1 MPLALIDIPR
11 NVGYPLLALLVGGE
25 ASGVPLPG
33 ETALI
38 AASVLASAGE
48 LSIEAVISV
57 AAAAAIVG
65 DNIGYVIGR
74 RVGRRLL
81 TRPGRGYQRR
91 MSALRRGEEVFARH
105 GPKAVFFG
113 RWIAG
118 LRIWASWLAGMTHM
132 RWRSFLLW
140 NALGGIGWALCF
152 GLIGY
157 FGGEAAAH
165 IITRVGTGAAVAF
178 VVALI
183 VGYVVVHHRLRRRRR
198 RDELIELEQEIEQAA
213 VAELRERP

>member
-1 MPLALIDIPR
+1 VPLALLDIPP

-25 ASGVPLPG
+25 ASGIPLPG

-48 LSIEAVISV
+48 LSIEVVIAV

-65 DNIGYVIGR
+65 DNFGYVIGR
-74 RVGRRLL
+74 QAGRRLL
-81 TRPGRGYQRR
+81 TRPGRGYERR
-91 MSALRRGEEVFARH
+91 MAALRRGEEVFARH

-140 NALGGIGWALCF
+140 NALGGIGWAVCF

-165 IITRVGTGAAVAF
+165 IITRVGAGAAVAF

-183 VGYVVVHHRLRRRRR
+183 VGYAVVHYRLRRRRE
-198 RDELIELEQEIEQAA
+198 RDELIELEEEIEHAA

>member
-1 MPLALIDIPR
+1 MALAFIDIPR

-25 ASGVPLPG
+25 ASGIPLPG

-48 LSIEAVISV
+48 LSIETVIAV

-65 DNIGYVIGR
+65 DNFGYVIGK

-81 TRPGRGYQRR
+81 TRPGRGYERR
-91 MSALRRGEEVFARH
+91 MAALRRGEEVFARH

-132 RWRSFLLW
+132 RWPSFLLW

-178 VVALI
+178 VLALI
-183 VGYVVVHHRLRRRRR
+183 VGYVVLHHRLRQRRR

>member
-91 MSALRRGEEVFARH
+91 MAALRRGEEVFARH

-165 IITRVGTGAAVAF
+165 IIARVGTGAAVAF